1 MAKSVRAKSTLR
13 AKSAKCGNEFQKA
26 YDAREAR
33 ISERRQ
39 QDLMNQKMEQLK
51 KNEAEGKM
59 EDAEEKPAKPLKIS
73 TSGWRDANH
82 LNYRRTHKKKR
93 KVTKF

>member
-13 AKSAKCGNEFQKA
+13 AKSAKRGNEFQKA

-33 ISERRQ
+33 ILEKRQ
-39 QDLMNQKMEQLK
+39 QDLMRQKMEELK
-51 KNEAEGKM
+51 QKEADGKM
-59 EDAEEKPAKPLKIS
+59 EDVAEKPAKPAKVS

-82 LNYRRTHKKKR
+82 LNYRRAHKKKR
-93 KVTKF
+93 KVTTF